1 MPSSSLV
8 EAALACVAAAVSGE
22 EALASVAAAV
32 LAEVALASVAA
43 AVSLVRVLPLVVCP
57 D

>member
-1 MPSSSLV
+1 MAS
-8 EAALACVAAAVSGE
+8 VAVAVSGA
-22 EALASVAAAV
+22 EALASAAAAV

>member
-1 MPSSSLV
+1 MAS
-8 EAALACVAAAVSGE
+8 VAAAVSGA
-22 EALASVAAAV
+22 EALAWVAAAV

>member
-1 MPSSSLV
+1 MAS
-8 EAALACVAAAVSGE
+8 AAAAVSV
-22 EALASVAAAV
+22 EA
-32 LAEVALASVAA
+32 ALASVAA